1 MLLYF
6 SATLVEIQVTFL
18 CYRRGSFKDTE
29 IPKEGPPQMANRKHD
44 LVEYPIQDNVRLESY
59 WRDDAGGRGP
69 AASLYVY
76 DDEIMRFD
84 CFGGDN
90 GHCHFNLR
98 QTRGRRWM
106 YPEGS
111 FQDHIQQ
118 SLFDL
123 RTNLNFCLRTHQ
135 DERVQEVKI
144 ERENLEQAAQ
154 QMESHLLVLADKLQ
168 DSAA

>member
-1 MLLYF
+1 
-6 SATLVEIQVTFL
+6 
-18 CYRRGSFKDTE
+18 
-29 IPKEGPPQMANRKHD
+29 MANRKHD
-44 LVEYPIQDNVRLESY
+44 LVEYPIQDNVLLQAY
-59 WRDDAGGRGP
+59 WRDDVGGRGP

-84 CFGGDN
+84 CFGDDN

-106 YPEGS
+106 YPKGS

-123 RTNLNFCLRTHQ
+123 RTNLNFCLQTHQ
-135 DERVQEVKI
+135 DQRIQEMRI
-144 ERENLEQAAQ
+144 AQDGLENAAQ
-154 QMESHLLVLADKLQ
+154 KMETYLLELADKLQ
-168 DSAA
+168 GETA

>member
-1 MLLYF
+1 
-6 SATLVEIQVTFL
+6 
-18 CYRRGSFKDTE
+18 
-29 IPKEGPPQMANRKHD
+29 MANQKHD
-44 LVEYPIQDNVRLESY
+44 VVEYPIQENVRLEVY

-84 CFGGDN
+84 CFGGNN

-106 YPEGS
+106 YPHGS
-111 FQDHIQQ
+111 CQDHIKQ

-123 RTNLNFCLRTHQ
+123 RTNLTFCLKTHQ
-135 DERVQEVKI
+135 DEQIQEI
-144 ERENLEQAAQ
+144 QIARESLEQAVGK
-154 QMESHLLVLADKLQ
+154 MEVQLLEFAKKLR
-168 DSAA
+168 DV

>member
-1 MLLYF
+1 
-6 SATLVEIQVTFL
+6 
-18 CYRRGSFKDTE
+18 
-29 IPKEGPPQMANRKHD
+29 MANQKRD
-44 LVEYPIQDNVRLESY
+44 LVEYPIQDNVLLQAY

-76 DDEIMRFD
+76 KDEIMRFD
-84 CFGGDN
+84 CFGENN

-106 YPEGS
+106 YPNGS

-123 RTNLNFCLRTHQ
+123 RTNLTFCLKTHQ
-135 DERVQEVKI
+135 DERVQEIQIVQ
-144 ERENLEQAAQ
+144 ESLEQAAQ
-154 QMESHLLVLADKLQ
+154 KMEVQLLEFADQLQ
-168 DSAA
+168 GETA

>member
-1 MLLYF
+1 
-6 SATLVEIQVTFL
+6 
-18 CYRRGSFKDTE
+18 
-29 IPKEGPPQMANRKHD
+29 MANQKHD

-106 YPEGS
+106 YPDGS
-111 FQDHIQQ
+111 FQDHIRQ

-123 RTNLNFCLRTHQ
+123 SANLNFCLQTHQ
-135 DERVQEVKI
+135 DERVQEVQIDQESLK
-144 ERENLEQAAQ
+144 QAAH
-154 QMESHLLVLADKLQ
+154 QMEAHLLVLADKLQ
-168 DSAA
+168 GDAA

>member
-1 MLLYF
+1 
-6 SATLVEIQVTFL
+6 
-18 CYRRGSFKDTE
+18 
-29 IPKEGPPQMANRKHD
+29 MANPKHE
-44 LVEYPIQDNVRLESY
+44 LVEYPIQEDVLLQVY

-111 FQDHIQQ
+111 FQDHIRQ
-118 SLFDL
+118 SIFDL
-123 RTNLNFCLRTHQ
+123 QTNLTFCLRTHQ
-135 DERVQEVKI
+135 DERIQEIQISQESIK
-144 ERENLEQAAQ
+144 QAARK
-154 QMESHLLVLADKLQ
+154 METYLLELADKLQ
-168 DSAA
+168 GETA

>member
-1 MLLYF
+1 
-6 SATLVEIQVTFL
+6 
-18 CYRRGSFKDTE
+18 
-29 IPKEGPPQMANRKHD
+29 MANQKHD
-44 LVEYPIQDNVRLESY
+44 LIEHLIQDSVKLQVY

-69 AASLYVY
+69 AASIYIY

-84 CFGGDN
+84 CFGGNN

-106 YPEGS
+106 YPIGS

-123 RTNLNFCLRTHQ
+123 RKNLSFCILTHQ
-135 DERVQEVKI
+135 DERIRNTQISQES
-144 ERENLEQAAQ
+144 LELAAGK
-154 QMESHLLVLADKLQ
+154 MGEKLLEYADKLVGE
-168 DSAA
+168 AA

>member
-1 MLLYF
+1 
-6 SATLVEIQVTFL
+6 
-18 CYRRGSFKDTE
+18 
-29 IPKEGPPQMANRKHD
+29 MANQKHD
-44 LVEYPIQDNVRLESY
+44 LVEYPIQEDVLLQVY
-59 WRDDAGGRGP
+59 WRDDVGGRGP

-84 CFGGDN
+84 CFGGNN

-98 QTRGRRWM
+98 QTHGRRWM

-123 RTNLNFCLRTHQ
+123 QTNLTFCIKTHQ
-135 DERVQEVKI
+135 DARIQKIQIAQES
-144 ERENLEQAAQ
+144 LEQAARK
-154 QMESHLLVLADKLQ
+154 METHLLNFAEKLQ
-168 DSAA
+168 GETA

>member
-1 MLLYF
+1 
-6 SATLVEIQVTFL
+6 
-18 CYRRGSFKDTE
+18 
-29 IPKEGPPQMANRKHD
+29 MANQKHD

-106 YPEGS
+106 YPEGT

-123 RTNLNFCLRTHQ
+123 RTNLNFCLQTHQ
-135 DERVQEVKI
+135 DERVQEVQI
-144 ERENLEQAAQ
+144 AAGKFKTGNPPNG
-154 QMESHLLVLADKLQ
+154 STLVSARRQIAAGHRIKMPAASGQRRLAELMLTPQLNQTGCFSPRARMKT
-168 DSAA
+168 

>member
-1 MLLYF
+1 
-6 SATLVEIQVTFL
+6 
-18 CYRRGSFKDTE
+18 
-29 IPKEGPPQMANRKHD
+29 MANEKHD

-69 AASLYVY
+69 AASLFVY

-106 YPEGS
+106 YPDGS

-123 RTNLNFCLRTHQ
+123 RTNLNFCLQTHQ
-135 DERVQEVKI
+135 DERVQELQI
-144 ERENLEQAAQ
+144 EQGILEQAIP
-154 QMESHLLVLADKLQ
+154 QMEAHLLVLAEKLQ
-168 DSAA
+168 QNIG

>member
-1 MLLYF
+1 MRKGEL
-6 SATLVEIQVTFL
+6 
-18 CYRRGSFKDTE
+18 
-29 IPKEGPPQMANRKHD
+29 QMANQKHD
-44 LVEYPIQDNVRLESY
+44 LVEYPIQENVVLQAY
-59 WRDDAGGRGP
+59 WRDDVGGRGP
-69 AASLYVY
+69 AASLYVF

-111 FQDHIQQ
+111 FQDHIKQ

-123 RTNLNFCLRTHQ
+123 RTNLTFCLKTHQ
-135 DERVQEVKI
+135 DERVQEI
-144 ERENLEQAAQ
+144 QIAQESLEQASQ
-154 QMESHLLVLADKLQ
+154 KVEVQLLEFADKLNLNRE
-168 DSAA
+168 

>member
-1 MLLYF
+1 
-6 SATLVEIQVTFL
+6 
-18 CYRRGSFKDTE
+18 
-29 IPKEGPPQMANRKHD
+29 MANRKHD
-44 LVEYPIQDNVRLESY
+44 LIEYPIQDNVLLQVY
-59 WRDDAGGRGP
+59 WRDDVGGRGP

-106 YPEGS
+106 YPKDS
-111 FQDHIQQ
+111 FQDHIHQ

-123 RTNLNFCLRTHQ
+123 RTNLTFCLKTYQ
-135 DERVQEVKI
+135 DQRIQEMQIAQER
-144 ERENLEQAAQ
+144 LEPAILK
-154 QMESHLLVLADKLQ
+154 METRLLEFADQLQ
-168 DSAA
+168 GDTA

>member
-1 MLLYF
+1 
-6 SATLVEIQVTFL
+6 
-18 CYRRGSFKDTE
+18 
-29 IPKEGPPQMANRKHD
+29 MANQKRD
-44 LVEYPIQDNVRLESY
+44 LVEYPIQDNVLLQAY

-76 DDEIMRFD
+76 NDEIMRFD
-84 CFGGDN
+84 CFGENN

-106 YPEGS
+106 YPNGS

-123 RTNLNFCLRTHQ
+123 RTNLTFCLKTHQ
-135 DERVQEVKI
+135 DERVQEIQIVQ
-144 ERENLEQAAQ
+144 ESLEQAAQ
-154 QMESHLLVLADKLQ
+154 KMEVQLLEFADQLQ
-168 DSAA
+168 GETA

>member
-1 MLLYF
+1 
-6 SATLVEIQVTFL
+6 
-18 CYRRGSFKDTE
+18 
-29 IPKEGPPQMANRKHD
+29 MANVKHD
-44 LVEYPIQDNVRLESY
+44 LVEYPIQDNVRLEVY

-84 CFGGDN
+84 CFGSDN

-106 YPEGS
+106 YPVGS
-111 FQDHIQQ
+111 FRDHIQQ

-123 RTNLNFCLRTHQ
+123 RTNLTFCLQTHQ
-135 DERVQEVKI
+135 DERVQSVEVAQEK
-144 ERENLEQAAQ
+144 LEHVSR
-154 QMESHLLVLADKLQ
+154 QMEVQLLKFADELAGGTG
-168 DSAA
+168 

>member
-1 MLLYF
+1 
-6 SATLVEIQVTFL
+6 
-18 CYRRGSFKDTE
+18 
-29 IPKEGPPQMANRKHD
+29 MANVKHD
-44 LVEYPIQDNVRLESY
+44 MVAYSIQDNVRLEAY

-90 GHCHFNLR
+90 GHCHINLR

-111 FQDHIQQ
+111 FREHIQQ

-123 RTNLNFCLRTHQ
+123 RNNLGFCLQTHQ
-135 DERVQEVKI
+135 DERVQGSSSQRGNALNRHHARWRRK
-144 ERENLEQAAQ
+144 
-154 QMESHLLVLADKLQ
+154 LLAFADKL
-168 DSAA
+168 SEEKGAV

>member
-1 MLLYF
+1 
-6 SATLVEIQVTFL
+6 
-18 CYRRGSFKDTE
+18 
-29 IPKEGPPQMANRKHD
+29 MANQKHD
-44 LVEYPIQDNVRLESY
+44 LVEYSIQDNVRLESY

-106 YPEGS
+106 YPDGS

-123 RTNLNFCLRTHQ
+123 RTNLNFCLQTHQ
-135 DERVQEVKI
+135 DERVQEVQI
-144 ERENLEQAAQ
+144 ARESLEQAAQ
-154 QMESHLLVLADKLQ
+154 QMEAHLLVLADKLQ
-168 DSAA
+168 HDIT

>member
-1 MLLYF
+1 
-6 SATLVEIQVTFL
+6 
-18 CYRRGSFKDTE
+18 
-29 IPKEGPPQMANRKHD
+29 MANQKHD
-44 LVEYPIQDNVRLESY
+44 LVEYPIQDNVLLQAY
-59 WRDDAGGRGP
+59 WRDDVGGRGP

-106 YPEGS
+106 YPKGS
-111 FQDHIQQ
+111 FQDHILQ

-123 RTNLNFCLRTHQ
+123 RTNLNFCLQTHQ
-135 DERVQEVKI
+135 DQRIQEMRIAKDGL
-144 ERENLEQAAQ
+144 ENAAQ
-154 QMESHLLVLADKLQ
+154 KMETYLLELADKLQ
-168 DSAA
+168 GETA

>member
-1 MLLYF
+1 
-6 SATLVEIQVTFL
+6 
-18 CYRRGSFKDTE
+18 
-29 IPKEGPPQMANRKHD
+29 MANQKHD
-44 LVEYPIQDNVRLESY
+44 LVEYPIQENVLLQVY

-123 RTNLNFCLRTHQ
+123 CTNLTFCLKTHQ
-135 DERVQEVKI
+135 DARIQEIQIVQESI
-144 ERENLEQAAQ
+144 EQAAGK
-154 QMESHLLVLADKLQ
+154 METQLLEFAEKLQ
-168 DSAA
+168 GEAA

>member
-1 MLLYF
+1 
-6 SATLVEIQVTFL
+6 
-18 CYRRGSFKDTE
+18 
-29 IPKEGPPQMANRKHD
+29 MANVKHD
-44 LVEYPIQDNVRLESY
+44 LVEYPIQDNVRLEVY

-84 CFGGDN
+84 CFGSDN

-106 YPEGS
+106 YPVGS
-111 FQDHIQQ
+111 FRDHIQQ

-123 RTNLNFCLRTHQ
+123 RTNLTFCLQTHQ
-135 DERVQEVKI
+135 DERVQSVEVAQEK
-144 ERENLEQAAQ
+144 LEHVSR
-154 QMESHLLVLADKLQ
+154 QMEAQLLKFADELAGGTG
-168 DSAA
+168 